1 MGLLTDT
8 YSDILKKLQGV
19 NLRDENDF
27 SGMDSDF
34 NDGSGFKVSLR
45 DRETP
50 KGAFDSAPSFIKGP
64 VNYFVPP
71 GTEKN
76 RSSKNTFYR

>member
-34 NDGSGFKVSLR
+34 NDGSGFKASELILLTSPLI
-45 DRETP
+45 TP
-50 KGAFDSAPSFIKGP
+50 KSVAGYESILTSAS
-64 VNYFVPP
+64 
-71 GTEKN
+71 
-76 RSSKNTFYR
+76 